1 MITTKFILNNYV
13 KGQFIKTGR
22 KSGNST
28 YFYKND
34 KQYLVTRE
42 GNYVY
47 GNYPDNVVR
56 MYMENDG
63 TNQFHSHEALYE
75 NINGNFVFKK
85 YLTYSK
91 QGDCGFEDPRC
102 ITWNNQ
108 VYLFTNRRNLKNF
121 SLVQMHVG
129 IINDNLD
136 YTNDS
141 IMPSKMVVEKN
152 WQPIENM
159 PGICIYSHNPFTLVN
174 VFNGSFSN
182 IKFKSNI
189 AINGSS
195 QIVKFR
201 ENRLGICHI
210 RNKAFEYLHY
220 FVLYDK
226 DMNILKVSSPFSFF
240 GANVEFNNHLEYRDG
255 KFIILISVHDQIIYE
270 FTLTEENIIEILDD
284 KYDNKEKDNEVF
296 TMFYNDAISNGNVF
310 GALGLATFSKNKDI
324 LTDAIKR
331 NHNKNYF
338 RSDRQKVLQ
347 SMLLMNYRQ

>member
-13 KGQFIKTGR
+13 KGRFIKTGK
-22 KSGNST
+22 KSGNAT
-28 YFYKND
+28 YFYKGV

-63 TNQFHSHEALYE
+63 TNQFHSHEAL
-75 NINGNFVFKK
+75 
-85 YLTYSK
+85 TYSK

-121 SLVQMHVG
+121 ALVQMHVG
-129 IINDNLD
+129 KINDNLE

-141 IMPSKMVVEKN
+141 ILSSKMTVEKN
-152 WQPIENM
+152 WQPIEDM
-159 PGICIYSHNPFTLVN
+159 PGICVYVHNPFSLVN
-174 VFNGSFSN
+174 VFNGTFN
-182 IKFKSNI
+182 TTGFKTNA

-195 QIVKFR
+195 QIVKFG

-210 RNKAFEYLHY
+210 RNQAFEYLHY

-226 DMNILKVSSPFSFF
+226 DMNILKISTPFSFF

-255 KFIILISVHDQIIYE
+255 KFIILLSVHEQIIY
-270 FTLTEENIIEILDD
+270 
-284 KYDNKEKDNEVF
+284 
-296 TMFYNDAISNGNVF
+296 
-310 GALGLATFSKNKDI
+310 
-324 LTDAIKR
+324 
-331 NHNKNYF
+331 
-338 RSDRQKVLQ
+338 
-347 SMLLMNYRQ
+347 